1 MNDDAFLFITTIDM
15 IKDKSIKKIRFG
27 KKNNITDDMVNAKN
41 KYNIKALMMIK
52 EKSKIGSVKV
62 KFSLKCVLGGR

>member
-1 MNDDAFLFITTIDM
+1 M
-15 IKDKSIKKIRFG
+15 KDKSIKKIRFG
-27 KKNNITDDMVNAKN
+27 KKNNITDDTVNAIN
-41 KYNIKALMMIK
+41 QTTAEKYNIKALMMIK

>member
-1 MNDDAFLFITTIDM
+1 MTMRSYLITTNNM
-15 IKDKSIKKIRFG
+15 KDKSIKKIRFG
-27 KKNNITDDMVNAKN
+27 KKNNITDDTVNAKN

-52 EKSKIGSVKV
+52 EKSKIGSIKV